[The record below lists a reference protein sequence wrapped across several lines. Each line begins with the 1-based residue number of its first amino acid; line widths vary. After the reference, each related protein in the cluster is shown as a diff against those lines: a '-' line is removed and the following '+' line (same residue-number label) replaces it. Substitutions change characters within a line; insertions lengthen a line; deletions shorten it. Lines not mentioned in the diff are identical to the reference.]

1 MKSYQIEL
9 RDSIDFNNISIGFD
23 PDLILI
29 FTSSKDKEIEG
40 LLKQMTSKYSNA
52 IITGCSTAGQII
64 DTKVVDDAIIFNAIK
79 FDNTKVKLHSVKIG
93 DYKSS
98 LEAGDQLRKSLDQED
113 LSHIL
118 VLSDGLNVNGAQLVK
133 GLTSETYK
141 NVSITGG
148 LAGDGSDFKYTYV
161 INNGIIS
168 ENEIVGIGFYGD
180 KLKVGYGS
188 KGGWDSFGIERVV
201 TKSKDNILYEID
213 NKPALDLYKSFLGS
227 EAINLPSSG
236 LKFPLSIRTEEGSFP
251 VVRTILAIDEAT
263 NSLVFAGDIP
273 EGAYARLMKSNLNH
287 IIMGAE
293 DSARI
298 CKSEQAPEPEFSI
311 LISCVGRRLVLNQ
324 LVEEEIDAVRDVLG
338 KKPHIT
344 GFYSYGELAPFGE
357 FNPCQLHNQ
366 TMTITTFSEN

>member
-1 MKSYQIEL
+1 MKSYQKEINSNDDIKNL
-9 RDSIDFNNISIGFD
+9 SIGFE

-29 FTSSKDKEIEG
+29 FASSKDKDLAEM
-40 LLKQMTSKYSNA
+40 LKVIKSKYSNS
-52 IITGCSTAGQII
+52 IITGCSTSGQII
-64 DTKVVDDAIIFNAIK
+64 DTRVIDDAMIFNAIK
-79 FDNTKVKLHSVKIG
+79 FDDTKLALHSVRIE
-93 DYKSS
+93 DYDSS
-98 LEAGDQLRKSLDQED
+98 LDAGEQLRMGLDEKD

-133 GLTSETYK
+133 GLSSDKYEK
-141 NVSITGG
+141 VSVTGG
-148 LAGDGSDFKYTYV
+148 LAGDGSDFKYTFV
-161 INNGIIS
+161 INDGVIS
-168 ENEIVGIGFYGD
+168 ENEIVGLGFYGD

-188 KGGWDSFGIERVV
+188 KGGWDSFGLERVV

-213 NKPALDLYKSFLGS
+213 NKPALDLYKSFLGK
-227 EAINLPSSG
+227 EAINLPGSG
-236 LKFPLSIRTEEGSFP
+236 LKFPLSIRTEEGTLP
-251 VVRTILAIDEAT
+251 VVRTILAVDEET

-298 CKSEQAPEPEFSI
+298 CKSTSEVEPDFSI

-338 KKPHIT
+338 DKPKIT